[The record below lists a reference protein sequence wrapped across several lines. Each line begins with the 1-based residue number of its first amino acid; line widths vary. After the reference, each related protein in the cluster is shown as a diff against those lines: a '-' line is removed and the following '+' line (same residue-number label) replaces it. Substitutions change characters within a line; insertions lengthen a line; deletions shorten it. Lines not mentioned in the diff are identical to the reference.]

1 MSQQEIFKG
10 IVQCIEMTQS
20 PNRDQIKK
28 GEEMLE
34 KQHQNSRFGPL
45 LLRLLNQGSCPDN
58 IKLGASIYFKNY
70 VKKYWGRDEEIISVE
85 DQNLI
90 KSIIVRVMLE
100 ADKNT
105 QRLVSDAISII
116 ASFDFYT
123 KWDSLLPELVQ
134 KLKSEKN
141 FENICG
147 VLRIIESITGRYP
160 STDKSAEMVQ
170 EIKYLLDL
178 FQDLWLSLL
187 TNWSQPIVECFRV
200 DSKATGPPEKLVSGG
215 QSAIEQMRY
224 QILSMEQLILIFFDL
239 SSVDLIAFFEN
250 KMAIWAKI
258 YESLLKTSDNLNV
271 FGTSADVPGPID
283 RLRTAIVRALKLFN
297 SKYEEEYSKFVP
309 RFVMDICGL
318 LTTINDDERYD
329 QLAAESIGYLSS
341 VASQQWNANLF
352 SKQSILNDIVQRILM
367 RNIRLRDTD
376 LNMYEMN
383 GEDWIMRDMEGS
395 DLYTRR
401 RGAVDLVR
409 GLMEHFE
416 QEIST
421 IIVSQIG
428 QLMTRY
434 ASNPQK
440 HFLDKDTAIN
450 LVLAVSIKGSTK
462 LMGATK
468 LNAHVPVMSFFKQHI
483 LPELQGQTKSHPII
497 MSDCLKFVITFRSQW
512 PTQNFLSLLPMACQY
527 LKREDYVLHTYA
539 AIAIDKIL
547 AMKVYAAPVNGANGA
562 PPQPTKPTYK
572 YPKETIVSQ
581 IDKVLM
587 ALFTVLRERE
597 ESQTNEYVMKCIMR
611 VIQRAEEGCGKVI
624 EPVIKAVSHMLMT
637 VSKNPQKPL
646 FNHYMFECIAALI
659 RFVCDPADNGANKE
673 SAAKVGQFEAQLM
686 GPFFKILE
694 MDHAAEF
701 HPYIYQIIGLMLR
714 IRNEVT
720 SNYESL
726 FDKLLETSLWNNDGN
741 IVAISGTFADYLRLV
756 DVAKFIDERRLTGM
770 LGIYQ
775 HLLSKRTQ
783 DYHAFR
789 ILNAIFQYIPMA
801 QLGRYLKE
809 IIELVCIRI
818 RHKKSTA
825 LCCNFVVSLS
835 ILMIKSQGMEAV
847 SKACEQIQPGILG
860 MIFEKI
866 WLPFARNV
874 TDLLDRKL
882 LTLGMIT
889 ICNDAHF
896 QSDQTLCKLFP
907 QMINCVV
914 EIFEAGPLT
923 SNEHKTA
930 DFYISKL
937 EEQGAGNKFVGL
949 QFAKSPA
956 HDVSKGMDDPRKLLV
971 ECMMKM
977 LGGNGQQR
985 MAFAQSSKPVICK
998 AINEYAVKFNLN
1010 FNVPV
1015 PNK

>member
-1 MSQQEIFKG
+1 MNSEDQIFQNLIK
-10 IVQCIEMTQS
+10 CIEMTQS

-28 GEEMLE
+28 GEKLLE
-34 KQHQNSRFGPL
+34 QQHQNSRFGPL
-45 LLRLLNQGSCPDN
+45 LLRLLSQIKCSANT
-58 IKLGASIYFKNY
+58 KLGASIYFKNY
-70 VKKYWGRDEEIISVE
+70 VKKYWGRDEEIISIE

-90 KSIIVRVMLE
+90 KTTIVRVMLE

-116 ASFDFYT
+116 ASHDFYT
-123 KWDSLLPELVQ
+123 KWDTLLPELVD
-134 KLKSEKN
+134 KLKSEGN

-160 STDKSAEMVQ
+160 DTEKTVEMVQ
-170 EIKYLLDL
+170 EIKYILEL

-187 TNWSQPIVECFRV
+187 TKWSKPIVECFSV
-200 DSKATGPPEKLVSGG
+200 DQKRTSPPQALVAGGPKG
-215 QSAIEQMRY
+215 IEQMRQ

-258 YESLLKTSDNLNV
+258 FEAMLKTNDTLNV
-271 FGTSADVPGPID
+271 FQSSSDVPGPID

-309 RFVMDICGL
+309 QFVMDICGL

-367 RNIRLRDTD
+367 RNIRLRESD

-401 RGAVDLVR
+401 RGAVDLIR
-409 GLMEHFE
+409 GLMQHFE

-428 QLMTRY
+428 QMMSRY
-434 ASNPQK
+434 AQNPEK
-440 HFLDKDTAIN
+440 HFVDKDTAIN
-450 LVLAVSIKGSTK
+450 LVLAVSIKGATK

-468 LNAHVPVMSFFKQHI
+468 LNQHVPVMSFFTQHI

-512 PTQNFLSLLPMACQY
+512 PTQNFLALLDMACVFLQQ
-527 LKREDYVLHTYA
+527 EDYVLHTYA

-547 AMKVYAAPVNGANGA
+547 AMKVYPKEAESSQ
-562 PPQPTKPTYK
+562 PPKPQYK
-572 YPKETIVSQ
+572 YPKQRMIEK
-581 IDKVLM
+581 IDKVLI

-611 VIQRAEEGCGKVI
+611 VISRAEEGCAKVI
-624 EPVIKAVSHMLMT
+624 EPVIKAVSSILMA
-637 VSKNPQKPL
+637 VSKNPQKPT

-659 RFVCDPADNGANKE
+659 RFVCDRQYNASNDPQRVGA
-673 SAAKVGQFEAQLM
+673 FEQQLM
-686 GPFFKILE
+686 GPFMKILE

-714 IRNEVT
+714 MRNKVT
-720 SNYESL
+720 PNYEQL

-756 DVAKFIDERRLTGM
+756 DVAKFVDDRRLTGM

-789 ILNAIFQYIPMA
+789 ILNAIFQYVPLS
-801 QLGRYLKE
+801 QLGRHLKE
-809 IIELVCIRI
+809 IIELVCIRL

-825 LCCNFVVSLS
+825 LCCNFVVALS
-835 ILMIKSQGMEAV
+835 ILIVKLKGMGAV
-847 SKACEQIQPGILG
+847 SKACEQIQPGILA
-860 MIFEKI
+860 MILEKI

-874 TDLLDRKL
+874 TNLMDRKL

-889 ICNDAHF
+889 ICNDPQF
-896 QSDQTLCKLFP
+896 QGDQSLCRLFP

-914 EIFEAGPLT
+914 EIFEAGPLV
-923 SNEHKTA
+923 SNEQKTA

-949 QFAKSPA
+949 QFAKSPS
-956 HDVSKGMDDPRKLLV
+956 HDVSAGMKDPRHLLV
-971 ECMMKM
+971 ECLAKM
-977 LGGNGQQR
+977 LGGGGQQAV
-985 MAFAQSSKPVICK
+985 AFAQQSKPVICK
-998 AINEYAVKFNLN
+998 TINEYAVKFKVN
-1010 FNVPV
+1010 FKLPV
-1015 PNK
+1015 ANQ